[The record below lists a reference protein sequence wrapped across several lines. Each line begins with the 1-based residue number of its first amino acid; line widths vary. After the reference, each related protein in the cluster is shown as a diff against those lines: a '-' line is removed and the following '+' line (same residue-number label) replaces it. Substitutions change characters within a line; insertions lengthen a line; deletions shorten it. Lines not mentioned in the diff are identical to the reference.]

1 MWKLALVLLV
11 AASACSAQ
19 SLFDS
24 CLKSYAKITDPA
36 AKCNAFGIYV
46 RCFNLVA
53 QGNTPSSSLPLA
65 HFVQSEHVQVSPFTA
80 DDLANL
86 QTAFMAN
93 PQCDVS
99 GRMFWMISS
108 LFFFFSIP
116 LVLQLTRS
124 APP

>member
-53 QGNTPSSSLPLA
+53 QGNTPSSSLPLS
-65 HFVQSEHVQVSPFTA
+65 FPQS
-80 DDLANL
+80 
-86 QTAFMAN
+86 
-93 PQCDVS
+93 
-99 GRMFWMISS
+99 
-108 LFFFFSIP
+108 
-116 LVLQLTRS
+116 S
-124 APP
+124 APSKSLHSQPMTSPTSRPHSWLTLNATCLAVCFC